1 MEGRFTRTVR
11 RWTDV
16 FFDRLRIRP
25 GGLIVFVLS
34 VVALAVVNSRSIGRT
49 QAPAVGYAVV
59 SHHPSPV
66 ASVIEEVYVHPGDEV
81 ETGAPLLTLSS
92 RFLDRQ
98 LALVDAEIQR
108 VTNEARLEQT
118 ELEQQVSER
127 AGDLGLALSKARR
140 DHRRA
145 QALSARQKALTNEAE
160 KQLDEVAQ
168 RVQSGVAPVDEL
180 LAARWSLESER
191 TGSSEA
197 SSLAQAE
204 SALVGELARA
214 LGPMSKT
221 SPLAE
226 PMRAAHQA
234 ELESLLAQ
242 RRALVEDLGAL
253 TVAARSTGRVLSV
266 LAPGAAVA
274 QDLSVAEVLPDRA
287 SEIVAY
293 VPADGDVRGISTGDE
308 VRLARVC
315 PGPAK
320 VLRRGAAVQEA
331 PLQLSNV
338 LGRPIYGTPVYIEV
352 PPDCSLGVGQIL
364 SVGLALD
371 RW

>member
-160 KQLDEVAQ
+160 KQLD
-168 RVQSGVAPVDEL
+168 
-180 LAARWSLESER
+180 
-191 TGSSEA
+191 
-197 SSLAQAE
+197 
-204 SALVGELARA
+204 
-214 LGPMSKT
+214 
-221 SPLAE
+221 
-226 PMRAAHQA
+226 
-234 ELESLLAQ
+234 
-242 RRALVEDLGAL
+242 
-253 TVAARSTGRVLSV
+253 
-266 LAPGAAVA
+266 
-274 QDLSVAEVLPDRA
+274 
-287 SEIVAY
+287 
-293 VPADGDVRGISTGDE
+293 
-308 VRLARVC
+308 
-315 PGPAK
+315 
-320 VLRRGAAVQEA
+320 
-331 PLQLSNV
+331 
-338 LGRPIYGTPVYIEV
+338 
-352 PPDCSLGVGQIL
+352 
-364 SVGLALD
+364 
-371 RW
+371 